1 MAEQAGNILF
11 DQIEQQMKRRNR
23 ARKTLNIVICLII
36 ALLGI
41 TATIYKVRYEGGFI
55 TCFREMTVC
64 ATVLTTLTSI
74 AMIPLNLFE
83 LKIGSEISSRV
94 LFFFRLSSAV
104 TEFIVL
110 MITLIGF
117 LHFFSDHPVIARYD
131 NFASFAAATSSS
143 GVRRP
148 SEKLVWVCKS
158 LAINQLSL
166 PVPYSKQAR
175 IPAGELTETE
185 SSSAASA
192 ASEDEA
198 DENADEE
205 VDEGLTEENAD
216 EEAYYEEGTDEE
228 VYYEETDEGD
238 GGYYEEETGEEEYY
252 EEEA

>member
-117 LHFFSDHPVIARYD
+117 LPFFSDHPVIARYD
-131 NFASFAAATSSS
+131 MLNMHVLIPLLMIGTFIFNDSAI
-143 GVRRP
+143 GKIP
-148 SEKLVWVCKS
+148 KWKLIYGLIIITIYAVLILTLILTNVVPDSK
-158 LAINQLSL
+158 I
-166 PVPYSKQAR
+166 PYSFLDIRNQPFWLPLLAFVVIFGVGYLLSWAFYSLNRKLSWCWYKG
-175 IPAGELTETE
+175 I
-185 SSSAASA
+185 ASK
-192 ASEDEA
+192 
-198 DENADEE
+198 
-205 VDEGLTEENAD
+205 
-216 EEAYYEEGTDEE
+216 
-228 VYYEETDEGD
+228 
-238 GGYYEEETGEEEYY
+238 
-252 EEEA
+252 

>member
-23 ARKTLNIVICLII
+23 ARKTMNIVICLII

-41 TATIYKVRYEGGFI
+41 TATIYKVLYEVGFI

-74 AMIPLNLFE
+74 DMIPLNLFE

-117 LHFFSDHPVIARYD
+117 LPFFSDHPVIARYD
-131 NFASFAAATSSS
+131 MLNMHVLIPLLMIGTFIFNDSAI
-143 GVRRP
+143 GKIP
-148 SEKLVWVCKS
+148 KWKLIYGLIIITIYAVLILTLILTNV
-158 LAINQLSL
+158 
-166 PVPYSKQAR
+166 VPDSK
-175 IPAGELTETE
+175 IP
-185 SSSAASA
+185 
-192 ASEDEA
+192 
-198 DENADEE
+198 
-205 VDEGLTEENAD
+205 
-216 EEAYYEEGTDEE
+216 
-228 VYYEETDEGD
+228 
-238 GGYYEEETGEEEYY
+238 
-252 EEEA
+252 